1 MSDQHNRVESPHL
14 SLPAQLYVQTVRWAF
29 TRFYREFSWTYDI
42 VAALVS
48 AGFWHDW
55 TVSTQP
61 YLRGR
66 VLEVGCGTGNLQRA
80 LATSSTPQAS
90 VGFDL
95 SRQMLAHT
103 QRKVE
108 RTGSTPSLVRGD
120 AAQLPFPAASFNTV
134 VATFPSEYI
143 VSPQTLAEVRRV
155 LSADG
160 RLIVLLGARLTG
172 DGLYYRLI
180 DIAYRITLQRSPR
193 DLSQTRKLDSP
204 QEARV
209 DTASSIVDVFL
220 AQLLERMRQA
230 GFHPRDQWL
239 AAPGGHVYLIFGEVT
254 HATRC
259 YGRA

>member
-1 MSDQHNRVESPHL
+1 MSDQHDRVESPHL

-29 TRFYREFSWTYDI
+29 TRFYREFSWTYDTI
-42 VAALVS
+42 AALVS

-61 YLRGR
+61 YLLGR
-66 VLEVGCGTGNLQRA
+66 VLEIGCGTGNLQRA
-80 LATSSTPQAS
+80 LATSSPSLKAI
-90 VGFDL
+90 GFDI

-120 AAQLPFPAASFNTV
+120 AAQIPFPPASFDTV

-143 VSPQTLAEVRRV
+143 ASPQTLAEIRRV

-160 RLIVLLGARLTG
+160 RLIVLLSARLTG
-172 DGLYYRLI
+172 DGLYHRLI

-193 DLSQTRKLDSP
+193 DLTQTQKLDIN
-204 QEARV
+204 QQARV
-209 DTASSIVDVFL
+209 RTASSIVEAFL

-230 GFHPRDQWL
+230 GFHTRAQWV
-239 AAPGGHVYLIFGEVT
+239 AAPGGQVYLIFGEVT
-254 HATRC
+254 TC
-259 YGRA
+259 PPM